1 MAAKT
6 NEALR
11 KRARAAAVLG
21 YVALG
26 LVIAGLFLA
35 NILGTLLW
43 LSALICS
50 ILAIVFGRSVRK
62 QIDKKKSVSEQM
74 QAIRSTATRG
84 MWFGGSILIVGT
96 VVALLGIALG
106 AQFG

>member
-35 NILGTLLW
+35 NVFGTLLW

-50 ILAIVFGRSVRK
+50 ILAIIFGRNVRK
-62 QIDKKKSVSEQM
+62 QIDKKKSSDQL
-74 QAIRSTATRG
+74 QAIRGTASQG
-84 MWFGGSILIVGT
+84 LWFGGAIL
-96 VVALLGIALG
+96 VVAAGLAVLGLILG
-106 AQFG
+106 TLFG